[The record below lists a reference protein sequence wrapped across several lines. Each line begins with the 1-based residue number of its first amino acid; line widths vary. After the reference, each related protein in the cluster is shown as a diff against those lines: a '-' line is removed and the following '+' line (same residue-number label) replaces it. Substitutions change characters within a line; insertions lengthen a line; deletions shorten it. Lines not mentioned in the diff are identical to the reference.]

1 MIVTY
6 ANKKLERVCNNE
18 GKCRKEYPTLAK
30 RIRLRHNSLV
40 VASSMSDLQ
49 RIDPGGRWHPLHGNR
64 EGEWAGDLS
73 GNYRII
79 VVPTELGPRVASV
92 EGVEVEVTSIEDYH

>member
-6 ANKKLERVCNNE
+6 ASKRLERVCTDE
-18 GKCRKEYPTLAK
+18 RECRKEYPKLVK
-30 RIRLRHNSLV
+30 RIMLRHNSLE

-64 EGEWAGDLS
+64 NGEWAGDLS

-79 VVPTELGPRVASV
+79 VVPTKLGPKVASV
-92 EGVEVEVTSIEDYH
+92 EETEVKIASIEDYH